1 MVNLNANRNLTPD
14 STPWGKTIEKR
25 LADLEREN
33 NLLKSDI
40 NNTSKGLS
48 ALSTRVAKG
57 GLFHRNY
64 SDAQVETIRTALA
77 NYSYPS
83 SRPATTPT
91 QYGNLSPLNVDT
103 RTGNVVLL
111 ITLNYKGPG
120 NVAPTL
126 SAGDILGLTFK
137 AEQEGNIL
145 YENTI
150 DTSPGPQVYESLGTR
165 LAFDMGSMSKAAG
178 SMSLG
183 ASVKGSSGT
192 VALTPGLFYTA
203 FGNPPNA
210 PAAGLILE
218 SLNILAWAN

>member
-1 MVNLNANRNLTPD
+1 MARLDPKRNLPPA
-14 STPWGKTIEKR
+14 SEAWGKTIEQR
-25 LADLEREN
+25 LSYLERAN
-33 NLLKSDI
+33 TLLQSEI

-48 ALSTRVAKG
+48 ALATRVAKG
-57 GLFHRNY
+57 GLFHKSY
-64 SDAQVETIRTALA
+64 SDAQVETIRQALA
-77 NYSYPS
+77 DYPYPS

-91 QYGNLSPLNVDT
+91 QYGNLSPLHVDT

-126 SAGDILGLTFK
+126 SAGDVLGLSFK
-137 AEQEGNIL
+137 AEQEGRIL
-145 YENTI
+145 YENTV
-150 DTSPGPQVYESLGTR
+150 DSSPAPPVYESLATR
-165 LAFDMGSMSKAAG
+165 LAFDLDSMSTAAG

-183 ASVKGSSGT
+183 ASVKGSAGT